1 MGIIR
6 FYPNESGIQVS
17 SYIKARIVCDESSLN
32 DMANTSYINVYV
44 QMCRTNSGHTTYG
57 EGTLNLTIGGTAYN
71 HAITTNQKLKYAN
84 QWELVG
90 GITGLSVGHTSDGS
104 FNMLL
109 NAKSTINNNSM
120 RFDFGGYVPLTTL
133 DRAAPTV
140 YVSTSNIK
148 ANSIDIRATA
158 SVACDIWQ
166 YSINGG
172 GSWTTFK
179 TSATT
184 DTGIYTISGLTPNVS
199 YSLKFKA
206 RKQKNEVYGESGNI
220 AIKTLGGSVL
230 QSVNTLNIDNTT
242 VNLTFTATV
251 YDTSYTHNIDITN
264 DSQNLLTLTNLK
276 LNNGSNTITLTAA
289 QRAQVLNRISN
300 VKSLSAT
307 YWLNTYNGSVHIG
320 ESSKKIANIQTSAAN
335 SAPTF
340 LDFTFSDINAKT
352 AGLTGNNQILVAN
365 MSTLQA
371 VTTPALPKNGASI
384 SSYTATVGDKSISS
398 SGTTLNI
405 GAISKSGS
413 LPLTITVT
421 DTRGYTA
428 KKTKNIQIIPYEDIK
443 FDTSEIRRINEVE
456 NTLQISVNGKFSPV
470 KIGTEN
476 KNSFRKIEYRFKKT
490 SDSTYG
496 AWTEITSSVD
506 STADSFS
513 LNVNEWITADS
524 DFSYYVQLYIAD
536 KLTNAYMTFTI
547 PQGLP
552 LLSFRKKKVGI
563 NRHNPQSAL
572 DVGGD
577 IMMNGF
583 NVQGFVKTLTGAE
596 NLNDLK
602 TGGIYVQNENQNIIN
617 NPNSNYPLL
626 KAGYLE
632 VICSSNGNFMQR
644 YTAFNCSA
652 VYIRSWYEYSHI
664 WYDWKKIF

>member
-6 FYPNESGIQVS
+6 FYPNENGIQVS
-17 SYIKARIVCDESSLN
+17 SYIKARIVVDESSLN
-32 DMANTSYINVYV
+32 DISNSSYINVYV
-44 QMCRTNSGHTTYG
+44 QMCRTNSGYTTYG
-57 EGTLNLTIGGTAYN
+57 EGTLTLTIGGTSYN
-71 HAITTNQKLKYAN
+71 HSITTSQKLKYAN

-109 NAKSTINNNSM
+109 NAKSTVNNNSM
-120 RFDFGGYVPLTTL
+120 HFDFGGYVPLTTL

-148 ANSIDIRATA
+148 ADSIDIRATA

-166 YSINGG
+166 YSTNGG

-179 TSATT
+179 TAATT
-184 DTGIYTISGLTPNVS
+184 DTGIYTIYGLTPNVS
-199 YSLKFKA
+199 YVLKVRV
-206 RKQKNEVYGESGNI
+206 RKQKNGVYGESGSTT
-220 AIKTLGGSVL
+220 IKTLGGSL
-230 QSVNTLNIDNTT
+230 WQSIDTLNIDNAT
-242 VNLTFTATV
+242 VDLTFTATV
-251 YDTSYTHNIDITN
+251 YDTSYTHSIDIAN
-264 DSQNLLTLTNLK
+264 GSQNLLTLTNLK
-276 LNNGSNTITLTAA
+276 LNNGSNTIKLTAA

-307 YWLNTYNGSVHIG
+307 YWLNTYSESVHIG
-320 ESSKKIANIQTSAAN
+320 ESSKKIVVIQTSAAN

-340 LDFTFSDINAKT
+340 SDFTFSDTNTKT
-352 AGLTGNNQILVAN
+352 VEVTGNNQILVAN
-365 MSTLQA
+365 ISTLQA
-371 VTTPALPKNGASI
+371 IASSATAKNGASI

-405 GAISKSGS
+405 GAISKSGT
-413 LPLTITVT
+413 LPLTITAT

-428 KKTKNIQIIPYEDIK
+428 KKTKNIQIVPYENIK
-443 FDTSEIRRINEVE
+443 FEDSEIRRINDVE
-456 NTLQISVNGKFSPV
+456 NTLQISVNGSFSPV
-470 KIGTEN
+470 KVGTEN
-476 KNSFRKIEYRFKKT
+476 KNSFRKMEYRFKKT
-490 SDSTYG
+490 SDNTYG
-496 AWTEITSSVD
+496 AWTEITSSVN
-506 STADSFS
+506 STADSFN
-513 LNVNEWITADS
+513 LNINEWITADS
-524 DFSYYVQLYIAD
+524 DFSFYVQLYIAD

-577 IMMNGF
+577 IMMNGYK
-583 NVQGFVKTLTGAE
+583 VQGFVKTLDGTE

-602 TGGIYVQNENQNIIN
+602 TGGIYIQNENQNIIN
-617 NPNSNYPLL
+617 NPNSNYPVK

-632 VICSSNGNFMQR
+632 VLCSDNGNFLQR
-644 YTAFNCSA
+644 YTTFDCSA
-652 VYIRSWYEYSHI
+652 IYIRSWYEYDHI
-664 WYDWKKIF
+664 WYNWKKIF

>member
-6 FYPNESGIQVS
+6 FYPNESGIQIS

-32 DMANTSYINVYV
+32 DIANTSYINVYV
-44 QMCRTNSGHTTYG
+44 QMCRTNSGYTTYG
-57 EGTLNLTIGGTAYN
+57 EGTLTLTIGGTSYN
-71 HAITTNQKLKYAN
+71 HSITTSQKLKYAN

-104 FNMLL
+104 FNMFL
-109 NAKSTINNNSM
+109 NAKSTVNNSSM
-120 RFDFGGYVPLTTL
+120 LFNFGGYVPLTTL
-133 DRAAPTV
+133 DRTAPTV

-148 ANSIDIRATA
+148 ANSIDIRATS
-158 SVACDIWQ
+158 SVVCDLWQ
-166 YSINGG
+166 YSTNGG

-199 YSLKFKA
+199 YSLKGRA
-206 RKQKNEVYGESGNI
+206 RKQKNGVYGESGNTTV
-220 AIKTLGGSVL
+220 KTLGGSVL

-242 VNLTFTATV
+242 VDLTFTATV
-251 YDTSYTHNIDITN
+251 YDTSYTHNIDIAN
-264 DSQNLLTLTNLK
+264 GNQNLLTLTGLK
-276 LNNGSNTITLTAA
+276 LKSGSNTITLTAA

-307 YWLNTYNGSVHIG
+307 YWLNTYSGSVHIG
-320 ESSKKIANIQTSAAN
+320 ESSKKTANIQTSAAN

-340 LDFTFSDINAKT
+340 TDFSFSDTNGTT
-352 AGLTGNNQILVAN
+352 AELTGNNQILVADI
-365 MSTLQA
+365 STLKA
-371 VTTPALPKNGASI
+371 VILPAIPKNGASI

-398 SGTTLNI
+398 SGTNLNI
-405 GAISKSGS
+405 GSISKSGS

-428 KKTKNIQIIPYEDIK
+428 KKTKNIRVIPYENIK
-443 FDTSEIRRINEVE
+443 FGECEIRRINDVE
-456 NTLQISVNGKFSPV
+456 NTLQILVNGSFSPV
-470 KIGTEN
+470 KVGTEN
-476 KNSFRKIEYRFKKT
+476 KNAFRKMEYRLKKT
-490 SDSTYG
+490 SDNTYG
-496 AWTEITSSVD
+496 TWTEITSSVN
-506 STADSFS
+506 STTDSFN
-513 LNVNEWITADS
+513 LNINEWITADS
-524 DFSYYVQLYIAD
+524 DFSFYVQLYIAD

-563 NRHNPQSAL
+563 NQHNPQSAL

-583 NVQGFVKTLTGAE
+583 KVQGFIKALTGAE
-596 NLNDLK
+596 NLNELK

-617 NPNSNYPLL
+617 NPNSNYPLP

-644 YTAFNCSA
+644 YTAFDCSA
-652 VYIRSWYEYSHI
+652 AYIRSWYEYSHI

>member
-6 FYPNESGIQVS
+6 FYPNESGMQIS
-17 SYIKARIVCDESSLN
+17 SYIKARIVVDESSLN
-32 DMANTSYINVYV
+32 DTANTSYINVYV
-44 QMCRTNSGHTTYG
+44 QMCRTNSGYTTYG
-57 EGTLNLTIGGTAYN
+57 NGTLTLTIGGTSYN
-71 HAITTNQKLKYAN
+71 HAITTGQKLKYAN

-90 GITGLSVGHTSDGS
+90 GITGVSIGHSADGS
-104 FNMLL
+104 FNILL
-109 NAKSTINNNSM
+109 KAKSTVNNNSM

-148 ANSIDIRATA
+148 ANSVDIRATA
-158 SVACDIWQ
+158 SVACDLWQ

-172 GSWTTFK
+172 VSWTTFK
-179 TSATT
+179 TAANT
-184 DTGIYTISGLTPNVS
+184 DTGIYNIPGLTPNVS
-199 YSLKFKA
+199 YILKVRA
-206 RKQKNEVYGESGNI
+206 RKQKNGVYGESGNI
-220 AIKTLGGSVL
+220 AIKTLGGSL
-230 QSVNTLNIDNTT
+230 WHSINTLNIDNAT
-242 VNLTFTATV
+242 VDLTFTATV
-251 YDTSYTHNIDITN
+251 YDTSYMHNIDIAN
-264 DSQNLLTLTNLK
+264 GSQNLLTLTGLK
-276 LNNGSNTITLTAA
+276 LKSGSNTITLTAA
-289 QRAQVLNRISN
+289 QRTQILNRMLN
-300 VKSLSAT
+300 VKSLTAT
-307 YWLNTYNGSVHIG
+307 YWLNTYSGSSHIG
-320 ESSKKIANIQTSAAN
+320 ESSKNTAVIQTSAAN

-340 LDFTFSDINAKT
+340 SDFTFSDTNTKT
-352 AGLTGNNQILVAN
+352 VEVTGNNQILVADI
-365 MSTLQA
+365 STLKA
-371 VTTPALPKNGASI
+371 VILPAIPKNGASI

-413 LPLTITVT
+413 LPLTITAT

-428 KKTKNIQIIPYEDIK
+428 KKTKNIKVIPYENIK
-443 FDTSEIRRINEVE
+443 FGDSEIRRINDVE
-456 NTLQISVNGKFSPV
+456 NTLQISVNGSFSPV

-476 KNSFRKIEYRFKKT
+476 KNSFRKMEYRFKKT

-496 AWTEITSSVD
+496 AWTEITSSVN

-513 LNVNEWITADS
+513 LNINEWITADS

-536 KLTNAYMTFTI
+536 KLTKAYMTFTI

-577 IMMNGF
+577 IMMNGYK
-583 NVQGFVKTLTGAE
+583 VQGFVKALDGTE

-632 VICSSNGNFMQR
+632 VICSSNGNFLQR
-644 YTAFNCSA
+644 YTAFDCSA
-652 VYIRSWYEYSHI
+652 AYIRSWYEYSHI